1 MEKESIKEIGSSLEA
16 ELKIITN
23 EKNFKLL
30 EDIDLAEY
38 FITSKAEKVKG
49 KNKEELNI
57 EVTKAKELNVQDV
70 GKFSD
75 NKCER
80 CEKAIKQYYLAYE
93 H

>member
-1 MEKESIKEIGSSLEA
+1 ML
-16 ELKIITN
+16 
-23 EKNFKLL
+23 LL

-57 EVTKAKELNVQDV
+57 EVTKAKGIKCPRCWKIL
-70 GKFSD
+70 D

-80 CEKAIKQYYLAYE
+80 CEKAINNNV
-93 H
+93 